1 MAETEG
7 GGYEMVQIIDELEHV
22 GATTTAQDLLTTPD
36 SGPHGFKLRRYV
48 YIVFYFCLIYYYINI
63 LYYYINIYSIRE
75 FIMYCAF
82 IVVIKRKFTFRA
94 KKFFI

>member
-63 LYYYINIYSIRE
+63 YSIRE